1 MKVRHLCY
9 ILLLTAALRASHA
22 QLLHGVFALQGDS
35 AKTEG
40 YLKATPIAGDPLNQ
54 RLDFW
59 MTLPKS
65 PQPIRK
71 YQVEMTQKLHVVIV
85 SDDFRTFIHIHPTL
99 KPNGHLVIDQK
110 FPAKGVYQIY
120 ADGEPNDLNH
130 QVFRYELPIGTNTS
144 AASRK
149 LPASGMGVQVGPYE
163 VDLSTVRI
171 RAGQMAMIDVEI
183 LKDGKPAKDLHP
195 YLGVPAH
202 AVFLNA
208 KDLSYVHV
216 HPMSMDAMEM
226 DMSKPMP
233 ELPDSASSSGEM
245 MLHVSIKE
253 AGSYKLWL
261 QFRGNNQQLYVA
273 EFTLTAS

>member
-1 MKVRHLCY
+1 MKYRYLFYV
-9 ILLLTAALRASHA
+9 LLFAALRLSSSAE
-22 QLLHGVFALQGDS
+22 LLHGTFALQGDS
-35 AKTEG
+35 AKTDG
-40 YLKATPIAGDPLNQ
+40 YLKVTPVGSDPLQ
-54 RLDFW
+54 QHLDFW

-65 PQPIRK
+65 TQPIRK
-71 YQVEMTQKLHVVIV
+71 YQVEMTKKLHVVIV
-85 SDDFRTFIHIHPTL
+85 SNDFRTFIHIHPEL
-99 KPNGHLVIDQK
+99 RPNGHLVIDQK
-110 FPAKGVYQIY
+110 FPAAGMYQIY

-130 QVFRYELPIGTNTS
+130 QVFRFEVPIGTSTNMS
-144 AASRK
+144 ARK

-171 RAGQMAMIDVEI
+171 RAGQMEMIDVEI

-216 HPMSMDAMEM
+216 HPMAMDAMSM
-226 DMSKPMP
+226 DMSKPVQEMP
-233 ELPDSASSSGEM
+233 DTASSSGEM
-245 MLHVSIKE
+245 MLHVAIKE